1 MPLGTALLLPTS
13 TLVQCHGALRSLGT
27 NGESKTSLQWTGAG
41 FRHQRG
47 SVWPA
52 NMKWRTPRSSPL
64 VASAVASMDR
74 EKSLP
79 DKKVPLYSHS
89 LPGIEAWLQSLGFV
103 QNKDDRAVW
112 LIERPDW
119 HAQLSL
125 DATELFIRYLK
136 SGPGNLDR
144 DVERKF
150 SYALSREDVENA
162 VLGGP

>member
-1 MPLGTALLLPTS
+1 M
-13 TLVQCHGALRSLGT
+13 C
-27 NGESKTSLQWTGAG
+27 
-41 FRHQRG
+41 
-47 SVWPA
+47 PA

>member
-1 MPLGTALLLPTS
+1 MSLSAALLVPTS
-13 TLVQCHGALRSLGT
+13 TLLQCHGALRPLGA
-27 NGESKTSLQWTGAG
+27 NGECKSSLQWTGAG
-41 FRHQRG
+41 WRHRG
-47 SVWPA
+47 GNVWPV
-52 NMKWRTPRSSPL
+52 NMKWRTPRFSSL

-79 DKKVPLYSHS
+79 DRKVPLYSHS

-112 LIERPDW
+112 VIERPDW

-125 DATELFIRYLK
+125 DTTELFIRYLK
-136 SGPGNLDR
+136 SGPGNLER